1 MALWPWIG
9 QTAQASA
16 SQSVQLGRPSV
27 DRHFSN
33 FVSQP
38 TSVLGDIM
46 GILKKK
52 YSWQNVS
59 WEMPYQD

>member
-16 SQSVQLGRPSV
+16 SQSVQLGHPSL

-46 GILKKK
+46 GI
-52 YSWQNVS
+52 
-59 WEMPYQD
+59 